1 MAERIDLGRATDL
14 SPAQPLTRNAW
25 LAIDVATDPV
35 AHAVSLQRVH
45 ELSLTGSCR
54 PAGIREVVAA
64 SWTRSLAAGVVP
76 EAAGAP
82 VVLADTE
89 LDTARAASTLAP
101 LIDTI
106 LLSLASLASLA
117 SLDAGAPHVIAI
129 GDSEANLLW
138 VAVDA
143 ATVEAARE
151 MGFQDGAA
159 WAETR
164 ARTEGRCRESC
175 GAVIRA
181 VALVVSR
188 GKPLLAEGAGAP
200 RR

>member
-35 AHAVSLQRVH
+35 AH
-45 ELSLTGSCR
+45 
-54 PAGIREVVAA
+54 EVVAA
-64 SWTRSLAAGVVP
+64 RARTQPHRFVPASRDSRGGRVSWTRSLAAGVVP

-106 LLSLASLASLA
+106 LLSLASLASL
-117 SLDAGAPHVIAI
+117 
-129 GDSEANLLW
+129 
-138 VAVDA
+138 DA
-143 ATVEAARE
+143 AP
-151 MGFQDGAA
+151 
-159 WAETR
+159 
-164 ARTEGRCRESC
+164 RT
-175 GAVIRA
+175 
-181 VALVVSR
+181 
-188 GKPLLAEGAGAP
+188 
-200 RR
+200 

>member
-89 LDTARAASTLAP
+89 LDAARAASALAP

-138 VAVDA
+138 VAGDGGHRRGRPGDGFSGWRRVGGNQSSNRRSLPRELRSSDPCGGPRCQPR
-143 ATVEAARE
+143 EAA
-151 MGFQDGAA
+151 
-159 WAETR
+159 
-164 ARTEGRCRESC
+164 AR
-175 GAVIRA
+175 
-181 VALVVSR
+181 
-188 GKPLLAEGAGAP
+188 
-200 RR
+200 